1 MKRYLQISA
10 LIALAVLIIG
20 CSGRKFIMSE
30 GEINEIPKIGET
42 EEYTL
47 IWCDFHPILL
57 MSEGIGARH
66 DLHLQDERIFSG
78 IKVVGRDQM
87 VKLMVILP
95 ANVDLSSAR
104 GIISS
109 RSGKHFYSLN
119 GKDAFSQNGYL
130 IPKFSWLE
138 IEPLD
143 NSGVKIEKVEINS
156 ERNKEV
162 QEILTNIGKSLDK
175 QEIPGLFDRVMS
187 RVAKITTQDIFLAG
201 ATDFTSLFGIFGVRI
216 WAIVEAVIQKA
227 DLSLPFYDTAL
238 VDRFQLGLALDP
250 IQKRISE
257 IESGTSGEILPL
269 IRQWEK
275 EMMDYEERRKE
286 YELDREKWLKEKAKC
301 DQ

>member
-156 ERNKEV
+156 ERNKEI